1 MSLERFIEA
10 QEKQHYRATGT
21 TYELALQE
29 IRKGKK
35 ESHWIWYTLPQ
46 LEGFGMSYNSTFY
59 GIKDLSEAEAYL
71 QHPILGSRL
80 IEISQALFALD
91 ETNPEKVVR
100 CDEKK
105 LRSCM
110 TLFSQVNVAHPI
122 FRDVLEKYFLG
133 NMDDETLKKLRKPD

>member
-10 QEKQHYRATGT
+10 QEKQHYSATGT

-35 ESHWIWYTLPQ
+35 ESHWIWYTFPQ

-59 GIKDLSEAEAYL
+59 GIKDLSESYL

-80 IEISQALFALD
+80 IEISQALFTLD
-91 ETNPEKVVR
+91 ETDPKR
-100 CDEKK
+100 
-105 LRSCM
+105 
-110 TLFSQVNVAHPI
+110 
-122 FRDVLEKYFLG
+122 
-133 NMDDETLKKLRKPD
+133 